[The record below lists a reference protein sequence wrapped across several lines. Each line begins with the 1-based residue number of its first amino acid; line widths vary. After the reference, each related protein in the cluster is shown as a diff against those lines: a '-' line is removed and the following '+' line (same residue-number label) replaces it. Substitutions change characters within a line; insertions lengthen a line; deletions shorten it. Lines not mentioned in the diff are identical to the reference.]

1 MRDNNTKKTTRLIH
15 SSQSYDRKFNK
26 KRNEKNELRR
36 ENLYRDIF
44 LLEEKEEDSSEDEA
58 QSEINIVLL
67 YNKEKIN
74 IKFNQ
79 NRTFEEL
86 IKLLEKN
93 YFRVGFKENYKIYY
107 ENKEI
112 SMSDK
117 RKLNKIVK
125 VTDNEVKLVLKAIK
139 KEFLNSKMKR
149 IYIQLE
155 NIPSFMDLSEQI
167 NKFIKSQKDEEINY
181 DINYKDNSCSI
192 LFSSQ
197 EISFSFVAFMTNI
210 KFTNKYYRKLKI
222 DIKYNPLNATSNNRN
237 KLRFMSEENKLSNIN
252 KTIEPLTSNNT
263 INPPSGRFNMRTY
276 KSYNKINNRN
286 YYYANTYE
294 NDYYEDNFKSI
305 RDSSP
310 YDYEK
315 ELEKQKKIKDKKNWV
330 GNKDFFT
337 SVNKKSFNRLLR
349 PKNRLFLKKINV
361 KSLNSINTIRNR
373 NEKNDKELRLYETKT
388 SDNKFK
394 NS

>member
-1 MRDNNTKKTTRLIH
+1 MRGNNRIPTRLIH
-15 SSQSYDRKFNK
+15 SSQSVDKKFKKKKENRK
-26 KRNEKNELRR
+26 
-36 ENLYRDIF
+36 ENLYRDVF
-44 LLEEKEEDSSEDEA
+44 LLEENNEEESEEDSSSD
-58 QSEINIVLL
+58 INIVIL

-74 IKFNQ
+74 TKFSQ
-79 NRTFEEL
+79 NRPFCDFV
-86 IKLLEKN
+86 KFLEKK
-93 YFRVGFKENYKIYY
+93 YFKVGFEENYKIYY

-112 SMSDK
+112 SMGDK
-117 RKLNKIVK
+117 RKINKIVNIK
-125 VTDNEVKLVLKAIK
+125 DNNEEIKFTLKAMK
-139 KEFLNSKMKR
+139 KTFLLNSKISR

-167 NKFIKSQKDEEINY
+167 YKFIQAQEEEIDY
-181 DINYKDNSCSI
+181 DINYKDNSCRI

-197 EISFSFVAFMTNI
+197 EISFSFVAYMTNI
-210 KFTNKYYRKLKI
+210 KFSNKYYRKLKI
-222 DIKYNPLNATSNNRN
+222 DIKYSPLNATNNKKN
-237 KLRFMSEENKLSNIN
+237 NLRYMSEENNKLNNI
-252 KTIEPLTSNNT
+252 NNT
-263 INPPSGRFNMRTY
+263 IDSIRNNMRTY
-276 KSYNKINNRN
+276 KSYKQMNRKGN
-286 YYYANTYE
+286 YYYYDTYE

-349 PKNRLFLKKINV
+349 PKKRLFLKKINV
-361 KSLNSINTIRNR
+361 KGLNSINTIRNR
-373 NEKNDKELRLYETKT
+373 NEKNDKELRLYETKM
-388 SDNKFK
+388 SDYKFK

>member
-1 MRDNNTKKTTRLIH
+1 MRGNNRIPTRLIH
-15 SSQSYDRKFNK
+15 SSQSVDKKFKKKKENRK
-26 KRNEKNELRR
+26 
-36 ENLYRDIF
+36 ENLYRDVF
-44 LLEEKEEDSSEDEA
+44 LLEENNEEESEEDSSSD
-58 QSEINIVLL
+58 INIVIL

-74 IKFNQ
+74 TKFSQ
-79 NRTFEEL
+79 NRPFCDFV
-86 IKLLEKN
+86 KFLEKK
-93 YFRVGFKENYKIYY
+93 YFKVGFEENYKIYY

-112 SMSDK
+112 SMGDK
-117 RKLNKIVK
+117 RKINKIVNIK
-125 VTDNEVKLVLKAIK
+125 DNNEEIKFTLKAMK
-139 KEFLNSKMKR
+139 KTFLLNSKISR

-167 NKFIKSQKDEEINY
+167 YKFIQAQEEEIDY
-181 DINYKDNSCSI
+181 DINYKDNSCRI

-197 EISFSFVAFMTNI
+197 EISFSFVAYMTNI
-210 KFTNKYYRKLKI
+210 KFSNKYYRKLKI
-222 DIKYNPLNATSNNRN
+222 DIKYSPLNATNNKKN
-237 KLRFMSEENKLSNIN
+237 NLRYMSEENNKLNNI
-252 KTIEPLTSNNT
+252 NNT
-263 INPPSGRFNMRTY
+263 IDSIRNNMRTY
-276 KSYNKINNRN
+276 KSYKQMNSKGN
-286 YYYANTYE
+286 YYYYDTYE
-294 NDYYEDNFKSI
+294 NDYYEDNFISI

-361 KSLNSINTIRNR
+361 KGLNSINTIRYR

>member
-1 MRDNNTKKTTRLIH
+1 MRGNNRIPTRLIH
-15 SSQSYDRKFNK
+15 SSQSVDKKFKKKKENRK
-26 KRNEKNELRR
+26 
-36 ENLYRDIF
+36 ENLYRDVF
-44 LLEEKEEDSSEDEA
+44 LLEENNEEESEEDSSSD
-58 QSEINIVLL
+58 INIVIL

-74 IKFNQ
+74 TKFSQ
-79 NRTFEEL
+79 NRPFCDFV
-86 IKLLEKN
+86 KFLEKK
-93 YFRVGFKENYKIYY
+93 YFKVGFEENYKIYY

-112 SMSDK
+112 SMGDK
-117 RKLNKIVK
+117 RKINKIVNIK
-125 VTDNEVKLVLKAIK
+125 DNNEEIKFTLKAMK
-139 KEFLNSKMKR
+139 KTFLLNSKISR

-167 NKFIKSQKDEEINY
+167 YKFIQAQEEEIDY
-181 DINYKDNSCSI
+181 DINYKDNSCRI

-197 EISFSFVAFMTNI
+197 EISFSFVAYMTNI
-210 KFTNKYYRKLKI
+210 KFSNKYYRKLKI
-222 DIKYNPLNATSNNRN
+222 DIKYSPLNATNNKKN
-237 KLRFMSEENKLSNIN
+237 NLRYMSEENNKLNNI
-252 KTIEPLTSNNT
+252 NNT
-263 INPPSGRFNMRTY
+263 IDSIRNNMRTY
-276 KSYNKINNRN
+276 KSYKQMNSKGN
-286 YYYANTYE
+286 YYYYDTYE

-361 KSLNSINTIRNR
+361 KGLNSINTIRNR

-388 SDNKFK
+388 SGYKFK

>member
-1 MRDNNTKKTTRLIH
+1 MRGNNRIPTRLIH
-15 SSQSYDRKFNK
+15 SSQSVDKKFK
-26 KRNEKNELRR
+26 KKKENLK
-36 ENLYRDIF
+36 ENLYRDVF
-44 LLEEKEEDSSEDEA
+44 LLEENNEEESEEDSSSD
-58 QSEINIVLL
+58 INIVIL

-74 IKFNQ
+74 TKFSQ
-79 NRTFEEL
+79 NRPFCDFV
-86 IKLLEKN
+86 KFLEKK
-93 YFRVGFKENYKIYY
+93 YFKVGFEENYKIYY

-112 SMSDK
+112 SMGDK
-117 RKLNKIVK
+117 RKINKIVNVK
-125 VTDNEVKLVLKAIK
+125 DNNEEIKFTLKAMK
-139 KEFLNSKMKR
+139 KTFLLNSKISR

-155 NIPSFMDLSEQI
+155 NIPSFMDLSQQI
-167 NKFIKSQKDEEINY
+167 YKFIQAQEEEIDY
-181 DINYKDNSCSI
+181 DINYKDNSCRI

-197 EISFSFVAFMTNI
+197 EISFSFVAYMTNI
-210 KFTNKYYRKLKI
+210 KFSNKYYRKLKI
-222 DIKYNPLNATSNNRN
+222 DIKYSPLNATNNKKN
-237 KLRFMSEENKLSNIN
+237 NLRYMSEENNKLNNI
-252 KTIEPLTSNNT
+252 NNT
-263 INPPSGRFNMRTY
+263 IDSVRNNMRTY
-276 KSYNKINNRN
+276 KSYKQMNSKGN
-286 YYYANTYE
+286 YYYYDTYE

-361 KSLNSINTIRNR
+361 KGLNSINTIRNR
-373 NEKNDKELRLYETKT
+373 NEKNDKELRLYETKM
-388 SDNKFK
+388 SDYKFK

>member
-1 MRDNNTKKTTRLIH
+1 MRDNNRIPTRLIH
-15 SSQSYDRKFNK
+15 SSQSVDKKFKKKKENRK
-26 KRNEKNELRR
+26 
-36 ENLYRDIF
+36 ENLYRDVF
-44 LLEEKEEDSSEDEA
+44 LLEENNEEESEEDSSSD
-58 QSEINIVLL
+58 INIVIL

-74 IKFNQ
+74 TKFSQ
-79 NRTFEEL
+79 NRPFCDFV
-86 IKLLEKN
+86 KFLEKK
-93 YFRVGFKENYKIYY
+93 YFKVGFEENYKIYY

-112 SMSDK
+112 SMGDK
-117 RKLNKIVK
+117 RKINKIVNIK
-125 VTDNEVKLVLKAIK
+125 DNNEEIKFTLKAMK
-139 KEFLNSKMKR
+139 KTFLLNSKISR

-167 NKFIKSQKDEEINY
+167 YKFIQAQEEEIDY
-181 DINYKDNSCSI
+181 DINYKDNSCRI

-197 EISFSFVAFMTNI
+197 EISFSFVAYMTNI
-210 KFTNKYYRKLKI
+210 KFSNKYYRKLKI
-222 DIKYNPLNATSNNRN
+222 DIKYSPLNATNNKKN
-237 KLRFMSEENKLSNIN
+237 NLRYMSEENNKLNNI
-252 KTIEPLTSNNT
+252 NNT
-263 INPPSGRFNMRTY
+263 IDSIRNNMRTY
-276 KSYNKINNRN
+276 KSYKQMNSKGN
-286 YYYANTYE
+286 YYYYDTYE

-361 KSLNSINTIRNR
+361 KGLNSINTIRNR

>member
-1 MRDNNTKKTTRLIH
+1 MRGNNRIPTRLIH
-15 SSQSYDRKFNK
+15 SSQSVDKKFKKKKENRK
-26 KRNEKNELRR
+26 
-36 ENLYRDIF
+36 ENLYRDVF
-44 LLEEKEEDSSEDEA
+44 LLEENNEEESEEDSSSD
-58 QSEINIVLL
+58 INIVIL

-74 IKFNQ
+74 TKFSQ
-79 NRTFEEL
+79 NRPFCDFV
-86 IKLLEKN
+86 KFLEKK
-93 YFRVGFKENYKIYY
+93 YFKVGFEENYKIYY

-112 SMSDK
+112 SMGDK
-117 RKLNKIVK
+117 RKINKIVNVK
-125 VTDNEVKLVLKAIK
+125 DNNEEIKFTLKAMK
-139 KEFLNSKMKR
+139 KTFLLNSKISR

-167 NKFIKSQKDEEINY
+167 YKFIQAQEEEIDY
-181 DINYKDNSCSI
+181 DINYKDNSCRI

-197 EISFSFVAFMTNI
+197 EISFSFVAYMTNI
-210 KFTNKYYRKLKI
+210 KFSNKYYRKLKI
-222 DIKYNPLNATSNNRN
+222 DIKYSPLNATNNKKN
-237 KLRFMSEENKLSNIN
+237 NLRYMSEENNKLNNI
-252 KTIEPLTSNNT
+252 NNT
-263 INPPSGRFNMRTY
+263 IDSIRNNMRTY
-276 KSYNKINNRN
+276 KSYKQMNSKGN
-286 YYYANTYE
+286 YYYYDTYE

-361 KSLNSINTIRNR
+361 KGLNSINTIRNR

>member
-1 MRDNNTKKTTRLIH
+1 MRGNNRIPTRLIH
-15 SSQSYDRKFNK
+15 SSQSVDKKFK
-26 KRNEKNELRR
+26 KKKENLK
-36 ENLYRDIF
+36 ENLYRDVF
-44 LLEEKEEDSSEDEA
+44 LLEENNEEESEEDSSSD
-58 QSEINIVLL
+58 INIVIL

-74 IKFNQ
+74 TKFSQ
-79 NRTFEEL
+79 NRPFCDFV
-86 IKLLEKN
+86 KFLEKK
-93 YFRVGFKENYKIYY
+93 YFKVGFEENYKIYY

-112 SMSDK
+112 SMGDK
-117 RKLNKIVK
+117 RKINKIVNIK
-125 VTDNEVKLVLKAIK
+125 DNNEEIKFTLKAMK
-139 KEFLNSKMKR
+139 KTFLLNSKISR

-167 NKFIKSQKDEEINY
+167 YKFIQAQEEEIDY
-181 DINYKDNSCSI
+181 DINYKDNSCRI

-197 EISFSFVAFMTNI
+197 EISFSFVAYMTNI
-210 KFTNKYYRKLKI
+210 KFSNKYYRKLKI
-222 DIKYNPLNATSNNRN
+222 DIKYSPLNATNNKKN
-237 KLRFMSEENKLSNIN
+237 NLRYMSEENNKLNNI
-252 KTIEPLTSNNT
+252 NNT
-263 INPPSGRFNMRTY
+263 IDSIRNNMRTY
-276 KSYNKINNRN
+276 KSYKQMNSKGN
-286 YYYANTYE
+286 YYYYDTYE

-361 KSLNSINTIRNR
+361 KGLNSINTIRNR

>member
-1 MRDNNTKKTTRLIH
+1 MRGNNRIPTRLIH
-15 SSQSYDRKFNK
+15 SSQSVDKKFK
-26 KRNEKNELRR
+26 KKKENLK
-36 ENLYRDIF
+36 ENLYRDVF
-44 LLEEKEEDSSEDEA
+44 LLEENNEEESEEDSSSD
-58 QSEINIVLL
+58 INIVIL

-74 IKFNQ
+74 TKFSQ
-79 NRTFEEL
+79 NRPFCDFV
-86 IKLLEKN
+86 KFLEKK
-93 YFRVGFKENYKIYY
+93 YFKVGFEENYKIYY

-112 SMSDK
+112 SMGDK
-117 RKLNKIVK
+117 RKINKIVNIK
-125 VTDNEVKLVLKAIK
+125 DNNEEIKFTLKAMK
-139 KEFLNSKMKR
+139 KTFLLNSKISR

-155 NIPSFMDLSEQI
+155 NIPSFMDLSQQI
-167 NKFIKSQKDEEINY
+167 YKFIQAQEEEIDY
-181 DINYKDNSCSI
+181 DINYKDNSCRI

-197 EISFSFVAFMTNI
+197 EISFSFVAYMTNI
-210 KFTNKYYRKLKI
+210 KFSNKYYRKLKI
-222 DIKYNPLNATSNNRN
+222 DIKYSPLNATNNKKN
-237 KLRFMSEENKLSNIN
+237 NLRYMSEENNKLNNI
-252 KTIEPLTSNNT
+252 NNT
-263 INPPSGRFNMRTY
+263 IDSIRNNMRTY
-276 KSYNKINNRN
+276 KSYKQMNSKGN
-286 YYYANTYE
+286 YYYYDTYE

-361 KSLNSINTIRNR
+361 KGLNSINTIRNR

>member
-1 MRDNNTKKTTRLIH
+1 MRGNNRIPTRLIH
-15 SSQSYDRKFNK
+15 SSQSVDKKFKKKKENRK
-26 KRNEKNELRR
+26 
-36 ENLYRDIF
+36 ENLYRDVF
-44 LLEEKEEDSSEDEA
+44 LLEENNEEESEEDSSSD
-58 QSEINIVLL
+58 INIVIL

-74 IKFNQ
+74 TKFSQ
-79 NRTFEEL
+79 NRPFCDFV
-86 IKLLEKN
+86 KFLEKK
-93 YFRVGFKENYKIYY
+93 YFKVGFEENYKIYY

-112 SMSDK
+112 SMGDK
-117 RKLNKIVK
+117 RKINKIVNIK
-125 VTDNEVKLVLKAIK
+125 DNNEEIKFTLKAMK
-139 KEFLNSKMKR
+139 KTFLLNSKISR

-167 NKFIKSQKDEEINY
+167 YKFIQAQEEEIDY
-181 DINYKDNSCSI
+181 DINYKDNSCRI

-197 EISFSFVAFMTNI
+197 EISFSFVAYMTNI
-210 KFTNKYYRKLKI
+210 KFSNKYYRKLKI
-222 DIKYNPLNATSNNRN
+222 DIKYSPLNATNNKKN
-237 KLRFMSEENKLSNIN
+237 NLRYMSEENNKLNNI
-252 KTIEPLTSNNT
+252 NNT
-263 INPPSGRFNMRTY
+263 IDSIRNNMRTY
-276 KSYNKINNRN
+276 KSYKQMNSKGN
-286 YYYANTYE
+286 YYYYDTYE

-349 PKNRLFLKKINV
+349 PKNRLFLKKINI
-361 KSLNSINTIRNR
+361 KGLNSINTIRNR

-388 SDNKFK
+388 SHNKFK

>member
-1 MRDNNTKKTTRLIH
+1 MRGNNRIPTRLIH
-15 SSQSYDRKFNK
+15 SSQSVDKKFK
-26 KRNEKNELRR
+26 KKKENLK
-36 ENLYRDIF
+36 ENLYRDVF
-44 LLEEKEEDSSEDEA
+44 LLEENNEEESEEDSSSD
-58 QSEINIVLL
+58 INIVIL

-74 IKFNQ
+74 TKFSQ
-79 NRTFEEL
+79 NRPFCDFV
-86 IKLLEKN
+86 KFLEKK
-93 YFRVGFKENYKIYY
+93 YFKVGFEENYKIYY

-112 SMSDK
+112 SMGDK
-117 RKLNKIVK
+117 RKINKIVNIK
-125 VTDNEVKLVLKAIK
+125 DNNEEIKFTLKAMK
-139 KEFLNSKMKR
+139 KTFLLNSKISR

-167 NKFIKSQKDEEINY
+167 YKFIQAQEEEIDY
-181 DINYKDNSCSI
+181 DINYKDNSCRI

-197 EISFSFVAFMTNI
+197 EISFSFVAYMTNI
-210 KFTNKYYRKLKI
+210 KFSNKYYRKLKI
-222 DIKYNPLNATSNNRN
+222 DIKYSPLNATNNKKN
-237 KLRFMSEENKLSNIN
+237 NLRYMSEENNKLNNI
-252 KTIEPLTSNNT
+252 NNT
-263 INPPSGRFNMRTY
+263 IDSIRNNMRTY
-276 KSYNKINNRN
+276 KSYKQMNSKGN
-286 YYYANTYE
+286 YYYYDTYE

-349 PKNRLFLKKINV
+349 PKKRLFLKKINV
-361 KSLNSINTIRNR
+361 KGLNSINTIRNR

>member
-1 MRDNNTKKTTRLIH
+1 MRGNNRIPTRLIH
-15 SSQSYDRKFNK
+15 SSQSVDIKFKKKKENRK
-26 KRNEKNELRR
+26 
-36 ENLYRDIF
+36 ENLYRDVF
-44 LLEEKEEDSSEDEA
+44 LLEENNEEESEEDSSSD
-58 QSEINIVLL
+58 INIVIL

-74 IKFNQ
+74 TKFSQ
-79 NRTFEEL
+79 NRPFCDFV
-86 IKLLEKN
+86 KFLEKK
-93 YFRVGFKENYKIYY
+93 YFKVGFEENYKIYY

-112 SMSDK
+112 SMGDK
-117 RKLNKIVK
+117 RKINKIVNIK
-125 VTDNEVKLVLKAIK
+125 DNNEEIKFTLKAMK
-139 KEFLNSKMKR
+139 KTFLLNSKISR

-167 NKFIKSQKDEEINY
+167 YKFIQAQEEEIDY
-181 DINYKDNSCSI
+181 DINYKDNSCRI

-197 EISFSFVAFMTNI
+197 EISFSFVAYMTNI
-210 KFTNKYYRKLKI
+210 KFSNKYYRKLKI
-222 DIKYNPLNATSNNRN
+222 DIKYSPLNATNNKKN
-237 KLRFMSEENKLSNIN
+237 NLRYMSEENNKLNNI
-252 KTIEPLTSNNT
+252 NNT
-263 INPPSGRFNMRTY
+263 IDSIRNNMRTY
-276 KSYNKINNRN
+276 KSYKQMNSKGN
-286 YYYANTYE
+286 YYYYDTYE

-361 KSLNSINTIRNR
+361 KGLNSINKIRNR

>member
-1 MRDNNTKKTTRLIH
+1 MRGNNRIPTRLIH
-15 SSQSYDRKFNK
+15 SSQSVDKKFKKKKENRK
-26 KRNEKNELRR
+26 
-36 ENLYRDIF
+36 ENLYRDVF
-44 LLEEKEEDSSEDEA
+44 LLEENNEEESEEDSSSD
-58 QSEINIVLL
+58 INIVIL

-74 IKFNQ
+74 TKFSQ
-79 NRTFEEL
+79 NRPFCDFV
-86 IKLLEKN
+86 KFLEKK
-93 YFRVGFKENYKIYY
+93 YFKVGFEENYKIYY

-112 SMSDK
+112 SMGDK
-117 RKLNKIVK
+117 RKINKIVNIK
-125 VTDNEVKLVLKAIK
+125 DNNEEIKFTLKAMK
-139 KEFLNSKMKR
+139 KTFLLNSKISR

-155 NIPSFMDLSEQI
+155 NIPSFMDLSQQI
-167 NKFIKSQKDEEINY
+167 YKFIQAQEEEIDY
-181 DINYKDNSCSI
+181 DINYKDNSCRI

-197 EISFSFVAFMTNI
+197 EISFSFVAYMTNI
-210 KFTNKYYRKLKI
+210 KFSNKYYRKLKI
-222 DIKYNPLNATSNNRN
+222 DIKYSPLNATNNKKN
-237 KLRFMSEENKLSNIN
+237 NLRYMSEENNKLNNI
-252 KTIEPLTSNNT
+252 NNT
-263 INPPSGRFNMRTY
+263 IDSIRNNMRTY
-276 KSYNKINNRN
+276 KSYKQMNSKGN
-286 YYYANTYE
+286 YYYYDTYE

-361 KSLNSINTIRNR
+361 KGLNSINTIRNR

>member
-1 MRDNNTKKTTRLIH
+1 MRGNNRIPTRLIH
-15 SSQSYDRKFNK
+15 SSQSVDKKFKKKKENRK
-26 KRNEKNELRR
+26 
-36 ENLYRDIF
+36 ENLYRDVF
-44 LLEEKEEDSSEDEA
+44 LLEENNEEESEEDSSSD
-58 QSEINIVLL
+58 INIVIL

-74 IKFNQ
+74 TKFSQ
-79 NRTFEEL
+79 NRPFCDFV
-86 IKLLEKN
+86 KFLEKK
-93 YFRVGFKENYKIYY
+93 YFKVGFEENYKIYY

-112 SMSDK
+112 SMGDK
-117 RKLNKIVK
+117 RKINKIVNIK
-125 VTDNEVKLVLKAIK
+125 DNNEEIKFTLKAMK
-139 KEFLNSKMKR
+139 KTFLLNSKISR

-167 NKFIKSQKDEEINY
+167 YKFIQAQEEEIDY
-181 DINYKDNSCSI
+181 DINYKDNSCRI

-197 EISFSFVAFMTNI
+197 EISFSFVAYMTNI
-210 KFTNKYYRKLKI
+210 KFSNKYYRKLKI
-222 DIKYNPLNATSNNRN
+222 DIKYSPLNATNNKKN
-237 KLRFMSEENKLSNIN
+237 NLRYMSEENNKLNNI
-252 KTIEPLTSNNT
+252 NNT
-263 INPPSGRFNMRTY
+263 IDSIRNNMRTY
-276 KSYNKINNRN
+276 KSYKQMNSKGN
-286 YYYANTYE
+286 YYYYDTYE

-349 PKNRLFLKKINV
+349 PKKRLFLKKINV
-361 KSLNSINTIRNR
+361 KGLNSINTIRNR

-388 SDNKFK
+388 SNNKFK

>member
-1 MRDNNTKKTTRLIH
+1 MRGNNRIPTRLIH
-15 SSQSYDRKFNK
+15 SSQSVDKKFKKKKENRK
-26 KRNEKNELRR
+26 
-36 ENLYRDIF
+36 ENLYRDVF
-44 LLEEKEEDSSEDEA
+44 LLEENNEEESEEDSSSD
-58 QSEINIVLL
+58 INIVIL

-74 IKFNQ
+74 TKFSQ
-79 NRTFEEL
+79 NRPFCDFV
-86 IKLLEKN
+86 KFLEKK
-93 YFRVGFKENYKIYY
+93 YFKVGFEENYKIYY

-112 SMSDK
+112 SMGDK
-117 RKLNKIVK
+117 RKINKIVNIK
-125 VTDNEVKLVLKAIK
+125 DNNEEIKFTLKAMK
-139 KEFLNSKMKR
+139 KTFLLNSKISR

-167 NKFIKSQKDEEINY
+167 YKFIQAQEEEIDY
-181 DINYKDNSCSI
+181 DINYKDNSCRI

-197 EISFSFVAFMTNI
+197 EISFSFVAYMTNI
-210 KFTNKYYRKLKI
+210 KFSNKYYRKLKI
-222 DIKYNPLNATSNNRN
+222 DIKYSPLNATNNKKN
-237 KLRFMSEENKLSNIN
+237 NLRYMSEENNKLNNI
-252 KTIEPLTSNNT
+252 NNT
-263 INPPSGRFNMRTY
+263 IDSIRNNMRTY
-276 KSYNKINNRN
+276 KSYKQMNSKGN
-286 YYYANTYE
+286 YYYYDTYE

-361 KSLNSINTIRNR
+361 KGLNSINTIRNR
-373 NEKNDKELRLYETKT
+373 NEKNDKELRLYESKT

>member
-1 MRDNNTKKTTRLIH
+1 MRGNNRIPTRLIH
-15 SSQSYDRKFNK
+15 SSQSVDKKFKKKKENRK
-26 KRNEKNELRR
+26 
-36 ENLYRDIF
+36 ENLYRDVF
-44 LLEEKEEDSSEDEA
+44 LLEENNEEESEEDSSSD
-58 QSEINIVLL
+58 INIVIL

-74 IKFNQ
+74 TKFSQ
-79 NRTFEEL
+79 NRPFCDFV
-86 IKLLEKN
+86 KFLEKK
-93 YFRVGFKENYKIYY
+93 YFKVGFEENYKIYY

-112 SMSDK
+112 SMGDK
-117 RKLNKIVK
+117 RKINKIVNIK
-125 VTDNEVKLVLKAIK
+125 DNNEEIKFTLKAMK
-139 KEFLNSKMKR
+139 KTFLLNSKISR

-167 NKFIKSQKDEEINY
+167 YKFIQAQEEEIDY
-181 DINYKDNSCSI
+181 DINYKDNSCRI

-197 EISFSFVAFMTNI
+197 EISFSFVAYMTNI
-210 KFTNKYYRKLKI
+210 KFSNKYYRKLKI
-222 DIKYNPLNATSNNRN
+222 DIKYSPLNATNNKKN
-237 KLRFMSEENKLSNIN
+237 NLRYMSEENNKLNNI
-252 KTIEPLTSNNT
+252 NNT
-263 INPPSGRFNMRTY
+263 IDSIRNNMRTY
-276 KSYNKINNRN
+276 KSYKQMNSKGN
-286 YYYANTYE
+286 YYYYDTYE

-361 KSLNSINTIRNR
+361 KGLNSINTIRNR
-373 NEKNDKELRLYETKT
+373 NEKNDKELRLYETKM

>member
-1 MRDNNTKKTTRLIH
+1 MRGNNRIPTRLIH
-15 SSQSYDRKFNK
+15 SSQSVDKKFKKKKENRK
-26 KRNEKNELRR
+26 
-36 ENLYRDIF
+36 ENLYRDVF
-44 LLEEKEEDSSEDEA
+44 LLEENNEEESEEDSSSD
-58 QSEINIVLL
+58 INIVIL

-74 IKFNQ
+74 TKFSQ
-79 NRTFEEL
+79 NRPFCDFV
-86 IKLLEKN
+86 KFLEKK
-93 YFRVGFKENYKIYY
+93 YFKVGFEENYKIYY

-112 SMSDK
+112 SMGDK
-117 RKLNKIVK
+117 RKINKIVNIK
-125 VTDNEVKLVLKAIK
+125 DNNEEIKFTLKAMK
-139 KEFLNSKMKR
+139 KTFLLNSKISR

-167 NKFIKSQKDEEINY
+167 YKFIQAQEEEIDY
-181 DINYKDNSCSI
+181 DINYKDNSCRI

-197 EISFSFVAFMTNI
+197 EISFSFVAYMTNI
-210 KFTNKYYRKLKI
+210 KFSNKYYRKLKI
-222 DIKYNPLNATSNNRN
+222 DIKYSPLNATNNKKN
-237 KLRFMSEENKLSNIN
+237 NLRYMSEENNKLNNI
-252 KTIEPLTSNNT
+252 NNT
-263 INPPSGRFNMRTY
+263 IDSIRNNMRTY
-276 KSYNKINNRN
+276 KSYKQMNSKGN
-286 YYYANTYE
+286 YYYYDTYE

-361 KSLNSINTIRNR
+361 KGLNSINTIRNR

-388 SDNKFK
+388 SDYKFK

>member
-1 MRDNNTKKTTRLIH
+1 MRGNNRIPTRLIH
-15 SSQSYDRKFNK
+15 SSQSVDKKFKKKKENRK
-26 KRNEKNELRR
+26 
-36 ENLYRDIF
+36 ENLYRDVF
-44 LLEEKEEDSSEDEA
+44 LLEENNEEESEEDSSSD
-58 QSEINIVLL
+58 INIVIL

-74 IKFNQ
+74 TKFSQ
-79 NRTFEEL
+79 NRPFCDFV
-86 IKLLEKN
+86 KFLEKK
-93 YFRVGFKENYKIYY
+93 YFKVGFEENYKIYY

-112 SMSDK
+112 SMGDK
-117 RKLNKIVK
+117 RKINKIVNIK
-125 VTDNEVKLVLKAIK
+125 DNNEEIKFTLKAMK
-139 KEFLNSKMKR
+139 KTFLLNSKISR

-155 NIPSFMDLSEQI
+155 NIPSFMDLSQQI
-167 NKFIKSQKDEEINY
+167 YKFIQAQEEEIDY
-181 DINYKDNSCSI
+181 DINYKDNSCRI

-197 EISFSFVAFMTNI
+197 EISFSFVAYMTNI
-210 KFTNKYYRKLKI
+210 KFSNKYYRKLKI
-222 DIKYNPLNATSNNRN
+222 DIKYSPLNATNNKKN
-237 KLRFMSEENKLSNIN
+237 NLRYMSEENNKLNNI
-252 KTIEPLTSNNT
+252 NNT
-263 INPPSGRFNMRTY
+263 IDSIRNNMSTY
-276 KSYNKINNRN
+276 KSYKQMNSKGN
-286 YYYANTYE
+286 YYYYDTYE

-361 KSLNSINTIRNR
+361 KGLNSINTIRNR

>member
-1 MRDNNTKKTTRLIH
+1 MRGNNRIPTRLIH
-15 SSQSYDRKFNK
+15 SSQSVDKKFK
-26 KRNEKNELRR
+26 KKKENLK
-36 ENLYRDIF
+36 ENLYRDVF
-44 LLEEKEEDSSEDEA
+44 LLEENNEEESEEDSSSD
-58 QSEINIVLL
+58 INIVIL

-74 IKFNQ
+74 TKFSQ
-79 NRTFEEL
+79 NRPFCDFV
-86 IKLLEKN
+86 KFLEKK
-93 YFRVGFKENYKIYY
+93 YFKVGFEENYKIYY

-112 SMSDK
+112 SMGDK
-117 RKLNKIVK
+117 RKINKIVNIK
-125 VTDNEVKLVLKAIK
+125 DNNEEIKFTLKAMK
-139 KEFLNSKMKR
+139 KTFLLNSKISR

-167 NKFIKSQKDEEINY
+167 YKFIQAQEEEIDY
-181 DINYKDNSCSI
+181 DINYKDNSCRI

-197 EISFSFVAFMTNI
+197 EISFSFVAYMTNI
-210 KFTNKYYRKLKI
+210 KFSNKYYRKLKI
-222 DIKYNPLNATSNNRN
+222 DIKYSPLNATNNKKN
-237 KLRFMSEENKLSNIN
+237 NLRYMSEENNKLNNI
-252 KTIEPLTSNNT
+252 NNT
-263 INPPSGRFNMRTY
+263 IDSIRNNMRTY
-276 KSYNKINNRN
+276 KSYKQMNSKGN
-286 YYYANTYE
+286 YYYYDTYE

>member
-1 MRDNNTKKTTRLIH
+1 MRGNNRIPTRLIH
-15 SSQSYDRKFNK
+15 SSQSVDKKFKKKKENRK
-26 KRNEKNELRR
+26 
-36 ENLYRDIF
+36 ENLYRDVF
-44 LLEEKEEDSSEDEA
+44 LLEENNEEESEEDSSSD
-58 QSEINIVLL
+58 INIVIL

-74 IKFNQ
+74 TKFSQ
-79 NRTFEEL
+79 NRPFCDFV
-86 IKLLEKN
+86 KFLEKK
-93 YFRVGFKENYKIYY
+93 YFKVGFEENYKIYY

-112 SMSDK
+112 SMGDK
-117 RKLNKIVK
+117 RKINKIVNVK
-125 VTDNEVKLVLKAIK
+125 DNNEEIKFTLKAMK
-139 KEFLNSKMKR
+139 KTFLLNSKISR

-167 NKFIKSQKDEEINY
+167 YKFIQAQEEEIDY
-181 DINYKDNSCSI
+181 DINYKDNSCRI

-197 EISFSFVAFMTNI
+197 EISFSFVAYMTNI
-210 KFTNKYYRKLKI
+210 KFSNKYYRKLKI
-222 DIKYNPLNATSNNRN
+222 DIKYSPLNATNNKKN
-237 KLRFMSEENKLSNIN
+237 NLRYMSEENNKLNNI
-252 KTIEPLTSNNT
+252 NNT
-263 INPPSGRFNMRTY
+263 IDSIRNNMRTY
-276 KSYNKINNRN
+276 KSHKQMNSKGN
-286 YYYANTYE
+286 YYYYDTYE

-349 PKNRLFLKKINV
+349 PKKRLFLKKINV
-361 KSLNSINTIRNR
+361 KGLNSINTIRNR

-388 SDNKFK
+388 SNNKFK

>member
-1 MRDNNTKKTTRLIH
+1 MRGNNRIPTRLIH
-15 SSQSYDRKFNK
+15 SSQSVDKKFKKKKENRK
-26 KRNEKNELRR
+26 
-36 ENLYRDIF
+36 ENLYRDVF
-44 LLEEKEEDSSEDEA
+44 LLEENNEEESEEDSSSD
-58 QSEINIVLL
+58 INIVIL
-67 YNKEKIN
+67 YNKDKIN
-74 IKFNQ
+74 TKFSQ
-79 NRTFEEL
+79 NRPFCDFV
-86 IKLLEKN
+86 KFLEKK
-93 YFRVGFKENYKIYY
+93 YFKVGFEENYKIYY

-112 SMSDK
+112 SMGDK
-117 RKLNKIVK
+117 RKINKIVNIK
-125 VTDNEVKLVLKAIK
+125 DNNEEIKFTLKAMK
-139 KEFLNSKMKR
+139 KTFLLNSKISR

-155 NIPSFMDLSEQI
+155 NIPSFMDLSQQI
-167 NKFIKSQKDEEINY
+167 YKFIQAQEEEIDY
-181 DINYKDNSCSI
+181 DINYKDNSCRI

-197 EISFSFVAFMTNI
+197 EISFSFVAYMTNI
-210 KFTNKYYRKLKI
+210 KFSNKYYRKLKI
-222 DIKYNPLNATSNNRN
+222 DIKYSPLNATNNKKN
-237 KLRFMSEENKLSNIN
+237 NLRYMSEENNKLNNI
-252 KTIEPLTSNNT
+252 NNT
-263 INPPSGRFNMRTY
+263 IDSIRNNMRTY
-276 KSYNKINNRN
+276 KSYKQMNSKGN
-286 YYYANTYE
+286 YYYYDTYE

-361 KSLNSINTIRNR
+361 KGLNSINTIRNR

>member
-1 MRDNNTKKTTRLIH
+1 MRGNNRIPTRSIH
-15 SSQSYDRKFNK
+15 SSQSVDIKLRKK
-26 KRNEKNELRR
+26 KENRK
-36 ENLYRDIF
+36 ENLYRDVF
-44 LLEEKEEDSSEDEA
+44 LLEENNEEESEEDSSSD
-58 QSEINIVLL
+58 INIVIL

-74 IKFNQ
+74 TKFSQ
-79 NRTFEEL
+79 NRPFCDFV
-86 IKLLEKN
+86 KFLEKK
-93 YFRVGFKENYKIYY
+93 YFKVGFEENYKIYY

-112 SMSDK
+112 SMGDK
-117 RKLNKIVK
+117 RKINKIVNIK
-125 VTDNEVKLVLKAIK
+125 DNNEEIKFTLKAMK
-139 KEFLNSKMKR
+139 KTFLLNSKISR

-167 NKFIKSQKDEEINY
+167 YKFIQAQEEEIDY
-181 DINYKDNSCSI
+181 DINYKDNSCRI

-197 EISFSFVAFMTNI
+197 EISFSFVAYMTNI
-210 KFTNKYYRKLKI
+210 KFSNKYYRKLKI
-222 DIKYNPLNATSNNRN
+222 DIKYSPLNATNNKKN
-237 KLRFMSEENKLSNIN
+237 NLRYMSEENNKLNNI
-252 KTIEPLTSNNT
+252 NNT
-263 INPPSGRFNMRTY
+263 IDSIRNNMRTY
-276 KSYNKINNRN
+276 KSYKQMNSKGN
-286 YYYANTYE
+286 YYYYDTYE

-361 KSLNSINTIRNR
+361 KGLNSINTIRNR

>member
-1 MRDNNTKKTTRLIH
+1 MRGNNRIPTRLIH
-15 SSQSYDRKFNK
+15 SSQSVDKKFKKKKENRK
-26 KRNEKNELRR
+26 
-36 ENLYRDIF
+36 ENLYRDVF
-44 LLEEKEEDSSEDEA
+44 LLEENNEEESEEDSSSD
-58 QSEINIVLL
+58 INIVIL

-74 IKFNQ
+74 TKFSQ
-79 NRTFEEL
+79 NRPFCDFV
-86 IKLLEKN
+86 KFLEKK
-93 YFRVGFKENYKIYY
+93 YFKVGFEENYKIYY

-112 SMSDK
+112 SMGDK
-117 RKLNKIVK
+117 RKINKIVNIK
-125 VTDNEVKLVLKAIK
+125 DNNEEIKFTLKAMK
-139 KEFLNSKMKR
+139 KTFLLNSKISR

-155 NIPSFMDLSEQI
+155 NIPSFMDLSQQI
-167 NKFIKSQKDEEINY
+167 YKFIQAQEEEIDY
-181 DINYKDNSCSI
+181 DINYKDNSCRI

-197 EISFSFVAFMTNI
+197 EISFSFVAYMTNI
-210 KFTNKYYRKLKI
+210 KFSNKYYRKLKI
-222 DIKYNPLNATSNNRN
+222 DIKYSPLNATNNKKN
-237 KLRFMSEENKLSNIN
+237 NLRYMSEENNKLNNI
-252 KTIEPLTSNNT
+252 NNT
-263 INPPSGRFNMRTY
+263 IDSIRNNMRTY
-276 KSYNKINNRN
+276 KSYKQMNSKGN
-286 YYYANTYE
+286 YYYYDTYE

-349 PKNRLFLKKINV
+349 PKNRFFLKKINV
-361 KSLNSINTIRNR
+361 KGLNSINTIRNR

>member
-1 MRDNNTKKTTRLIH
+1 MRDNNRIPTRLIH
-15 SSQSYDRKFNK
+15 SSQSVDIKLRKK
-26 KRNEKNELRR
+26 KENRK
-36 ENLYRDIF
+36 ENLYRDVF
-44 LLEEKEEDSSEDEA
+44 LLEENNEEESEEDSSSD
-58 QSEINIVLL
+58 INIVIL

-74 IKFNQ
+74 TKFSQ
-79 NRTFEEL
+79 NRPFCDFV
-86 IKLLEKN
+86 KFLEKK
-93 YFRVGFKENYKIYY
+93 YFKVGFEENYKIYY

-112 SMSDK
+112 SMGDK
-117 RKLNKIVK
+117 RKINKIVNIK
-125 VTDNEVKLVLKAIK
+125 DNNEEIKFTLKAMK
-139 KEFLNSKMKR
+139 KTFLLNSKISR

-167 NKFIKSQKDEEINY
+167 YKFIQAQEEEIDY
-181 DINYKDNSCSI
+181 DINYKDNSCRI

-197 EISFSFVAFMTNI
+197 EISFSFVAYMTNI
-210 KFTNKYYRKLKI
+210 KFSNKYYRKLKI
-222 DIKYNPLNATSNNRN
+222 DIKYSPLNATNNKKN
-237 KLRFMSEENKLSNIN
+237 NLRYMSEENNKLNNI
-252 KTIEPLTSNNT
+252 NNT
-263 INPPSGRFNMRTY
+263 IDSIRNNMRTY
-276 KSYNKINNRN
+276 KSYKQMNSKGN
-286 YYYANTYE
+286 YYYYDTYE

-361 KSLNSINTIRNR
+361 KGLNSINTIRNR
-373 NEKNDKELRLYETKT
+373 NEKNDKELRLYETKM

>member
-1 MRDNNTKKTTRLIH
+1 MRGNNRIPTRLIH
-15 SSQSYDRKFNK
+15 SSQSLDKKFKKKKENRK
-26 KRNEKNELRR
+26 
-36 ENLYRDIF
+36 ENLYRDVF
-44 LLEEKEEDSSEDEA
+44 LLEENNEEESEEDSSSDV
-58 QSEINIVLL
+58 NIVIL

-74 IKFNQ
+74 TKFSQ
-79 NRTFEEL
+79 NRPFCDFV
-86 IKLLEKN
+86 KFLEKK
-93 YFRVGFKENYKIYY
+93 YFKVGFEENYKIYY

-112 SMSDK
+112 SMGDK
-117 RKLNKIVK
+117 RKINKIVNIK
-125 VTDNEVKLVLKAIK
+125 DNNEEIKFTLKAMK
-139 KEFLNSKMKR
+139 KTFLLNSKISR

-167 NKFIKSQKDEEINY
+167 YKFIQAQEEEIDY
-181 DINYKDNSCSI
+181 DINYKDNSCRI

-197 EISFSFVAFMTNI
+197 EISFSFVAYMTNI
-210 KFTNKYYRKLKI
+210 KFSNKYYRKLKI
-222 DIKYNPLNATSNNRN
+222 DIKYSPLNATNNKKN
-237 KLRFMSEENKLSNIN
+237 NLRYMSEENNKLNNI
-252 KTIEPLTSNNT
+252 NNT
-263 INPPSGRFNMRTY
+263 IDSIRNNMRTY
-276 KSYNKINNRN
+276 KSYKQMNSKGN
-286 YYYANTYE
+286 YYYYDTYE

-349 PKNRLFLKKINV
+349 PKKRLFLKKINV
-361 KSLNSINTIRNR
+361 KGLNSINTIRNR

>member
-1 MRDNNTKKTTRLIH
+1 MRDNNRIPTRLIH
-15 SSQSYDRKFNK
+15 SSLSMDIKLRKK
-26 KRNEKNELRR
+26 KENLK
-36 ENLYRDIF
+36 ENLYRDVF
-44 LLEEKEEDSSEDEA
+44 LLEENNEEESEEDSSSD
-58 QSEINIVLL
+58 INIVIL

-74 IKFNQ
+74 TKFSQ
-79 NRTFEEL
+79 NRPFCDFV
-86 IKLLEKN
+86 KFLEKK
-93 YFRVGFKENYKIYY
+93 YFKVGFEENYKIYY

-112 SMSDK
+112 SMGDK
-117 RKLNKIVK
+117 RKINKIVNIK
-125 VTDNEVKLVLKAIK
+125 DNNEEIKFTLKAMK
-139 KEFLNSKMKR
+139 KTFLLNSKISR

-167 NKFIKSQKDEEINY
+167 YKFIQAQEEEIDY
-181 DINYKDNSCSI
+181 DINYKDNSCRI

-197 EISFSFVAFMTNI
+197 EISFSFVAYMTNI
-210 KFTNKYYRKLKI
+210 KFSNKYYRKLKI
-222 DIKYNPLNATSNNRN
+222 DIKYSPLNATNNKKN
-237 KLRFMSEENKLSNIN
+237 NLRYMSEENNKSNNI
-252 KTIEPLTSNNT
+252 NNT
-263 INPPSGRFNMRTY
+263 IDSIRNNMRTY
-276 KSYNKINNRN
+276 KSYKQMNSKGN
-286 YYYANTYE
+286 YYYYDTYE

-361 KSLNSINTIRNR
+361 KGLNSINTIRNR
-373 NEKNDKELRLYETKT
+373 NEKNDKELRLYETKM